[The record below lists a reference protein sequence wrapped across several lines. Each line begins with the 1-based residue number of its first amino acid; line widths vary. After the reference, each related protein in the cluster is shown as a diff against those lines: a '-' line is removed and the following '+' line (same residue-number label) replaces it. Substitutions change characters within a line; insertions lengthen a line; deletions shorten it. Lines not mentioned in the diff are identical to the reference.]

1 MAKIKPN
8 PPLISPSLA
17 PPGTLTPPPKPPR
30 PGTKGP

>member
-8 PPLISPSLA
+8 PPLVSPSLA

-30 PGTKGP
+30 SGK